1 MKGPADKRS
10 PKGAKDFIALALS
23 TWGVG
28 YLPLAPGTWGSLIAV
43 GIYLL
48 VGWFEAHAATH
59 GVSTDKTL
67 LQVTTFHWSVN
78 AILLTVFCLTGIW
91 AATRSV
97 PLLGDHDASEI
108 VVDELMGQF
117 VTFSFI
123 PFGLGWP
130 FILAG
135 FLLFR
140 LFDILKPY
148 PVDDLQLLPGGL
160 GVCADDILAGV
171 YAGLCLAICYTVYVF
186 V

>member
-1 MKGPADKRS
+1 MKGPAEKRS
-10 PKGAKDFIALALS
+10 AQGAADYTALALS

-43 GIYLL
+43 GIYL
-48 VGWFEAHAATH
+48 VIGWFETNAATH
-59 GVSTDKTL
+59 GVATDKNL
-67 LQVTTFHWSVN
+67 LQVTTFHWTLN
-78 AILLTVFCLTGIW
+78 AILLTAFCLIGTW
-91 AATRSV
+91 ASTRSI

-117 VTFSFI
+117 VTLAFI

-130 FILAG
+130 FVLAG

-140 LFDILKPY
+140 LFDIVKPY
-148 PVDDLQLLPGGL
+148 PVDDLQQLPGGL
-160 GVCADDILAGV
+160 GVCADDIIAGV
-171 YAGLCLAICYTVYVF
+171 YAGICLAVGYSIYLF